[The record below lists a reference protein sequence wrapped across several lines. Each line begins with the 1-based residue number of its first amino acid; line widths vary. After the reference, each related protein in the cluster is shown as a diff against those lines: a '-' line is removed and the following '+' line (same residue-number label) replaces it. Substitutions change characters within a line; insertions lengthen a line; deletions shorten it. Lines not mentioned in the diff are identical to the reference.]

1 LFAGISTNLENV
13 IAIPYIGGS
22 IMRISCTCGNTEMLS
37 NKMENFEVHL
47 IKFSSD
53 SETGRISIV
62 CNACGH
68 ESEEILIGN

>member
-1 LFAGISTNLENV
+1 
-13 IAIPYIGGS
+13 
-22 IMRISCTCGNTEMLS
+22 MRISCTCGNTEMLS